1 MLGSALCGISIR
13 FFTKSKVSLGKNL
26 RKRSITRVLL
36 STDLTGPG
44 GGPAKLKIEL
54 LLSSFFHFED
64 NIMSCNVRGPIKP
77 DCCSGTTRVELL

>member
-1 MLGSALCGISIR
+1 MAYQFVSST
-13 FFTKSKVSLGKNL
+13 TKSKVSSGKNL

-54 LLSSFFHFED
+54 LLSSFFHFA
-64 NIMSCNVRGPIKP
+64 MLG
-77 DCCSGTTRVELL
+77 GQ